1 MTATQNTAAWGG
13 QHRVAGYAAVA
24 IAGLMAA
31 TVGLAIT
38 ARPIIESTVTSIPT
52 QGSGVHAA
60 KAADLDAALADLT
73 VRDHAAKAADLDA
86 GLSGLMVRDHAAKA
100 ADLDAGLSGL
110 MVRDQSG
117 SYVPAIPEKAPAA
130 VVITGTD
137 QFNAYMD
144 SLLRKAAE
152 RP

>member
-1 MTATQNTAAWGG
+1 
-13 QHRVAGYAAVA
+13 
-24 IAGLMAA
+24 MAA

-60 KAADLDAALADLT
+60 KAADLDA
-73 VRDHAAKAADLDA
+73 
-86 GLSGLMVRDHAAKA
+86 GLSGLT
-100 ADLDAGLSGL
+100 
-110 MVRDQSG
+110 VRDQSG

>member
-1 MTATQNTAAWGG
+1 
-13 QHRVAGYAAVA
+13 
-24 IAGLMAA
+24 MAA

-60 KAADLDAALADLT
+60 KAADLDAGLSGLT
-73 VRDHAAKAADLDA
+73 VRDQSGSYVPAIPEKAPAAVVITGTDQFNAYMYSLLRKAEDA
-86 GLSGLMVRDHAAKA
+86 NVTS
-100 ADLDAGLSGL
+100 SPS
-110 MVRDQSG
+110 DQSG